1 MKLIALHWFAQ
12 KFQEKVNLGKYE
24 NLCLKKL
31 KIKKL
36 EKGKKTKTL

>member
-1 MKLIALHWFAQ
+1 MLKNI
-12 KFQEKVNLGKYE
+12 QEKVKYE

-36 EKGKKTKTL
+36 EKGKKTKRLYFVSKL